1 MTSLEYHRL
10 NSLIS
15 FEKEHQ
21 DVKPPGEGS
30 WKVAGGWEKDMS
42 TGSMKA
48 QGSEEVHFVTAWPCS
63 LPSRHLQVQQHRPGG
78 GNYRVTV
85 AVSLL
90 TSAAVTSKLPVDNVI
105 CGNWYHVV
113 IDIRRKSGGT

>member
-1 MTSLEYHRL
+1 ML
-10 NSLIS
+10 NLQ
-15 FEKEHQ
+15 E
-21 DVKPPGEGS
+21 
-30 WKVAGGWEKDMS
+30 KVAGGWEKDMS

-63 LPSRHLQVQQHRPGG
+63 LPSHHLQVQQHRPGG

-90 TSAAVTSKLPVDNVI
+90 TSAAVTSKLPIDNVV
-105 CGNWYHVV
+105 WELYHVV
-113 IDIRRKSGGT
+113 TEKRRKSGGT